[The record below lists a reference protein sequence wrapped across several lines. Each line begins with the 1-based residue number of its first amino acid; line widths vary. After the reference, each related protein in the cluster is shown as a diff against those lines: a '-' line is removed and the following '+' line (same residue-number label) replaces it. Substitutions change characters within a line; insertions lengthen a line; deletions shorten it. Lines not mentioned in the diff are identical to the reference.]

1 MKIRN
6 KLSENMF
13 CPTAGTFRN
22 LVEVGGGGG
31 GGGEVQCLD
40 DMNKVIQFLN
50 FEILKF

>member
-22 LVEVGGGGG
+22 LVEGGGV
-31 GGGEVQCLD
+31 EVQCLD

>member
-1 MKIRN
+1 VTYKVKKYIYILNDMKIRN

-31 GGGEVQCLD
+31 GSVP
-40 DMNKVIQFLN
+40 
-50 FEILKF
+50 

>member
-22 LVEVGGGGG
+22 LVEVGG
-31 GGGEVQCLD
+31 EVQCLD

>member
-1 MKIRN
+1 
-6 KLSENMF
+6 MF

-22 LVEVGGGGG
+22 LVEGGGV
-31 GGGEVQCLD
+31 EVQCLD

>member
-1 MKIRN
+1 
-6 KLSENMF
+6 MF

-22 LVEVGGGGG
+22 LVEVG